1 MGVGAMLGFVR
12 FLALFSPRISSNM
25 SISVPLVSIITATYN
40 RSNVLRYT
48 IESVLRSTFED
59 WELLVIGDACT
70 DDTEEMVASFDEPRI
85 HFTNLNENVGEQSGP
100 NNEGFRRS
108 RGRFIAYLNHDD
120 LWLANHLETAMEG
133 IEETG
138 AGLVFTLLVWVL
150 PDGSRRLGAAS
161 PTGRYE
167 PYMMVPASCWLMR
180 RELIESV
187 GPWRSHR
194 ELYDVPS
201 QDWLLRA
208 SADNELR
215 MVPKVTV
222 VAIPSGERHGS
233 YSGRDVLTNQRY
245 FERIASEPDFL
256 EPELTEIAV
265 HYAAEATSL
274 RVWPCLQKAGKNAVR
289 QLVVKSGSS
298 TRAFVNFLRYR
309 RKGGFIDRL
318 RQNRG
323 LPELKRNR

>member
-1 MGVGAMLGFVR
+1 
-12 FLALFSPRISSNM
+12 M
-25 SISVPLVSIITATYN
+25 SISAPLVSIITATYN

-48 IESVLRSTFED
+48 IESVIRSTFED

-70 DDTEEMVASFDEPRI
+70 DDTEEIVASFDEPRI
-85 HFTNLNENVGEQSGP
+85 HFTNLKENVGEQSGP

-138 AGLVFTLLVWVL
+138 ASLVFTLLVWVL

-180 RELIESV
+180 RELIERV

-215 MVPKVTV
+215 MLPKITV

-233 YSGRDVLTNQRY
+233 YSGRDVLTNRRY
-245 FERIASEPDFL
+245 FERIAGEPDFL
-256 EPELTEIAV
+256 EQELSEIAV
-265 HYAAEATSL
+265 HYATEAASP
-274 RVWPCLQKAGKNAVR
+274 RVWPSIQKAGKNAVR
-289 QLVVKSGSS
+289 QLVVKSGRS
-298 TRAFVNFLRYR
+298 TGAFVNFLRYR
-309 RKGGFIDRL
+309 RKGGFVDRL

-323 LPELKRNR
+323 LPVLKRNP